1 MVASPLARLRA
12 VLNKNGCVRMPSA
25 ARIPEGHA
33 DYKKGWEVRIVV
45 DTRRELSEVRR
56 LLKALKL
63 LPGKPYVKG
72 PRWVQPIYG
81 RLAVQ
86 KIAGRRP
93 APGRKA
99 KRVARRKRR

>member
-1 MVASPLARLRA
+1 
-12 VLNKNGCVRMPSA
+12 MPSA
-25 ARIPEGHA
+25 ARLPEGHA

-45 DTRRELSEVRR
+45 DSRRELSEVRN

-81 RLAVQ
+81 RVAVQ

-93 APGRKA
+93 APGRSADRKT
-99 KRVARRKRR
+99 KRRKAR